1 MNIFAALVVIIVS
14 AAFAIGAMLLVRRRA
29 PEGSYFNDGDRDA
42 GVVGVLATGFAV
54 LLGLVVVLAFT
65 SYDDART
72 GAATEALTVAQQ
84 YEVAHLLPARQ
95 GRRLAAEL
103 ICYGRSVVHQ
113 EWPRMRDGT
122 QTDAMNP
129 WGVALFRSLRN
140 VEPRTASE
148 QAAYS
153 KWLDQRLDRETARGV
168 RIHGASGVI
177 PAPLWLVLYI
187 TALLI
192 VGFML
197 LFADSGER
205 PVVQATLIGTVV
217 AVMVATIL
225 LIRFLDNPY
234 ARGVG
239 SLKPVAM
246 ERTLRLLDQER
257 RIVGD
262 KTPVPSTDRGGPG
275 PWLGASGSAVRVP
288 EHAVTSADTREAPD
302 PSVVRMDDE
311 QVAV

>member
-1 MNIFAALVVIIVS
+1 MNIFVALVLIIVAAAL
-14 AAFAIGAMLLVRRRA
+14 AIGAILLVRRHA
-29 PEGSYFNDGDRDA
+29 PDGSYFNDGDRAA
-42 GVVGVLATGFAV
+42 GVFGVLATGFAV

-84 YEVAHLLPARQ
+84 YEIAHLLPPTQ

-113 EWPRMRDGT
+113 EWPRMQHGT

-153 KWLDQRLDRETARGV
+153 KWLDQRLDREAARGA
-168 RIHGASGVI
+168 RIHGASSVI
-177 PAPLWLVLYI
+177 PTPLWLVLYV
-187 TALLI
+187 TALMI

-197 LFADSGER
+197 FFADSGER
-205 PVVQATLIGTVV
+205 AVVQAVLIGTVV
-217 AVMVATIL
+217 AVMTATIL
-225 LIRFLDNPY
+225 LIRFLDNPN
-234 ARGVG
+234 RPGVG

-262 KTPVPSTDRGGPG
+262 TTPVPCDARG
-275 PWLGASGSAVRVP
+275 A
-288 EHAVTSADTREAPD
+288 TRA
-302 PSVVRMDDE
+302 
-311 QVAV
+311 

>member
-1 MNIFAALVVIIVS
+1 MNVFVALLVVVASAAL
-14 AAFAIGAMLLVRRRA
+14 AITALLLVRRHA
-29 PEGSYFNDGDRDA
+29 PDGSYFHDGDRAA
-42 GVVGVLATGFAV
+42 GVFGVLATGFAV

-65 SYDDART
+65 SYDESRS
-72 GAATEALTVAQQ
+72 GAETEALTLAQQ
-84 YEVAHLLPARQ
+84 YEVAHLLPPAR

-103 ICYGRSVVHQ
+103 ICYGRSVIHQ

-153 KWLDQRLDRETARGV
+153 KWLDQRLDREAARGA
-168 RIHGASGVI
+168 RIHGASSVI
-177 PAPLWLVLYI
+177 PTPLWLVLYV
-187 TALLI
+187 TAVMI

-197 LFADSGER
+197 FFADSGER
-205 PVVQATLIGTVV
+205 AVVQAVLVGTVV
-217 AVMVATIL
+217 AVMAATIL

-234 ARGVG
+234 RPGVG
-239 SLKPVAM
+239 SLRPVAM

-262 KTPVPSTDRGGPG
+262 TTPVPCDAH
-275 PWLGASGSAVRVP
+275 GANGA
-288 EHAVTSADTREAPD
+288 
-302 PSVVRMDDE
+302 
-311 QVAV
+311 

>member
-1 MNIFAALVVIIVS
+1 MNVVVALVVII
-14 AAFAIGAMLLVRRRA
+14 AATALAIAAMLLVRRRA
-29 PEGSYFNDGDRDA
+29 PEGSYFNDGDRAA
-42 GVVGVLATGFAV
+42 GVFGVLATGFAV

-84 YEVAHLLPARQ
+84 YEVAHLLAPAQ
-95 GRRLAAEL
+95 GRQLGVEL

-113 EWPRMRDGT
+113 EWPRMQDGT

-129 WGVALFRSLRN
+129 WGVALFRSLRA

-153 KWLDQRLDRETARGV
+153 KWLDQRLDREAARGA
-168 RIHGASGVI
+168 RIHGASSVI
-177 PAPLWLVLYI
+177 PTPLWLVLFV
-187 TALLI
+187 TALVI

-197 LFADSGER
+197 FFADSGER
-205 PVVQATLIGTVV
+205 AVVQAVLIGTVV
-217 AVMVATIL
+217 VVMAAMIL

-234 ARGVG
+234 RPGAG

-246 ERTLRLLDQER
+246 EQTLRLLEQER

-262 KTPVPSTDRGGPG
+262 TTSIPCDARGRGG
-275 PWLGASGSAVRVP
+275 A
-288 EHAVTSADTREAPD
+288 
-302 PSVVRMDDE
+302 
-311 QVAV
+311 

>member
-1 MNIFAALVVIIVS
+1 MTPGDSTVIFLTDDEPRRRSAMNIFVALLVIIV
-14 AAFAIGAMLLVRRRA
+14 ATALAIGAILLVRRHA
-29 PEGSYFNDGDRDA
+29 PEGSYFNDGDRAA
-42 GVVGVLATGFAV
+42 GVFGVLATGFAV

-84 YEVAHLLPARQ
+84 YEVAHLLPPAQ
-95 GRRLAAEL
+95 GRRLASEL

-113 EWPRMRDGT
+113 EWPRMQDGA

-129 WGVALFRSLRN
+129 WGVALFRSLRA
-140 VEPRTASE
+140 VEPRSASE

-153 KWLDQRLDRETARGV
+153 KWLDQRLDREAARGT
-168 RIHGASGVI
+168 RIHAASSVI
-177 PAPLWLVLYI
+177 PTPLWFVLYV
-187 TALLI
+187 TAALI

-197 LFADSGER
+197 FFADSGER
-205 PVVQATLIGTVV
+205 AVVQAVLIGTVV
-217 AVMVATIL
+217 AVMTATIL

-234 ARGVG
+234 RPGVG

-246 ERTLRLLDQER
+246 QRTLRLLDEER

-262 KTPVPSTDRGGPG
+262 TTPVPCDSRG
-275 PWLGASGSAVRVP
+275 
-288 EHAVTSADTREAPD
+288 TTRA
-302 PSVVRMDDE
+302 
-311 QVAV
+311 

>member
-1 MNIFAALVVIIVS
+1 MNVAVALVIMIAS
-14 AAFAIGAMLLVRRRA
+14 AAVAIGAILLVRRGA
-29 PEGSYFNDGDRDA
+29 PDGSYFNDGDRAA
-42 GVVGVLATGFAV
+42 GVFGVLATGFAV

-65 SYDDART
+65 SFDNART

-84 YEVAHLLPARQ
+84 YEVAHLLPAAQ
-95 GRRLAAEL
+95 GRQLAAEL

-113 EWPRMRDGT
+113 EWPRMQHGT

-153 KWLDQRLDRETARGV
+153 KWLDQRLDREAPRAT
-168 RIHGASGVI
+168 RIHGASSVI
-177 PAPLWLVLYI
+177 PAPLWLVLYV
-187 TALLI
+187 TAVLI

-262 KTPVPSTDRGGPG
+262 TTPAPCNGH
-275 PWLGASGSAVRVP
+275 GAAGA
-288 EHAVTSADTREAPD
+288 
-302 PSVVRMDDE
+302 
-311 QVAV
+311 

>member
-1 MNIFAALVVIIVS
+1 
-14 AAFAIGAMLLVRRRA
+14 
-29 PEGSYFNDGDRDA
+29 
-42 GVVGVLATGFAV
+42 
-54 LLGLVVVLAFT
+54 
-65 SYDDART
+65 
-72 GAATEALTVAQQ
+72 
-84 YEVAHLLPARQ
+84 
-95 GRRLAAEL
+95 
-103 ICYGRSVVHQ
+103 VVHQ

-153 KWLDQRLDRETARGV
+153 KWLDQRLDRETARAV
-168 RIHGASGVI
+168 RIHGASSVI
-177 PAPLWLVLYI
+177 PTPLWLVLYV
-187 TALLI
+187 TAVLI

-197 LFADSGER
+197 FFADSGER
-205 PVVQATLIGTVV
+205 PIVQATLIGTVV
-217 AVMVATIL
+217 AVMAATIL

-234 ARGVG
+234 ADGVG

-262 KTPVPSTDRGGPG
+262 KTPVPCNERGGT
-275 PWLGASGSAVRVP
+275 GA
-288 EHAVTSADTREAPD
+288 
-302 PSVVRMDDE
+302 
-311 QVAV
+311 

>member
-1 MNIFAALVVIIVS
+1 MNIFVTLVIVAVS
-14 AAFAIGAMLLVRRRA
+14 AAFAIGAMLLVRRHA
-29 PEGSYFNDGDRDA
+29 PEGSYFNDGDRAA
-42 GVVGVLATGFAV
+42 GVFGVLATGFAV

-84 YEVAHLLPARQ
+84 YEVAHLLPPAQ
-95 GRRLAAEL
+95 GRRLGAEL

-113 EWPRMRDGT
+113 EWPRMRHGS

-129 WGVALFRSLRN
+129 WGVALFRSLRK
-140 VEPRTASE
+140 VEPRRESE

-153 KWLDQRLDRETARGV
+153 KWLDQRLDRETARAV
-168 RIHGASGVI
+168 RIHGASSVI
-177 PAPLWLVLYI
+177 PTPLWLVLYV
-187 TALLI
+187 TAVLI

-197 LFADSGER
+197 FFADSGER

-234 ARGVG
+234 GDGAG

-262 KTPVPSTDRGGPG
+262 RTPVPCNGH
-275 PWLGASGSAVRVP
+275 GAAGA
-288 EHAVTSADTREAPD
+288 
-302 PSVVRMDDE
+302 
-311 QVAV
+311 